1 MLDGVLLLSKA
12 KEHNDGQI
20 FIKVS
25 REDEDIVNSLDKL
38 KRIFDP
44 ITKDRYF
51 DVEEGA
57 LEEDAPIILFK

>member
-38 KRIFDP
+38 KRIFEP
-44 ITKDRYF
+44 LQNALFTKRM
-51 DVEEGA
+51 
-57 LEEDAPIILFK
+57 IRQ

>member
-1 MLDGVLLLSKA
+1 MILDGVLLLSKT
-12 KEHNDGQI
+12 KEHSDGQI

-25 REDEDIVNSLDKL
+25 RQDEDIVNSLDKL

-51 DVEEGA
+51 DVEEGS
-57 LEEDAPIILFK
+57 LEE